1 MAAIIGDA
9 HGSRQGINDT
19 CHPWSTGAWRTATL
33 GEQRR
38 WANSD
43 AGRTA
48 TLGEQQRDGLE
59 LAGRCPW

>member
-9 HGSRQGINDT
+9 HAADKGLT
-19 CHPWSTGAWRTATL
+19 TPATHGQQVR

-48 TLGEQQRDGLE
+48 TLGEQQRNGLE